1 MLNIEYKSFDI
12 KSFND
17 ETGEFKAIA
26 STTDVDLGNDIV
38 TEKAMQLNNNKT
50 VPLLWQHETNEPI
63 GSVKL
68 SKEGNKLIANGIVFK
83 TIERGK
89 QAYLSMKNNIVA
101 FSIGYLTKNY
111 EYEKDIRKLTDIDIK
126 ELSVVSFPMNEKA
139 TLLDIKNNK
148 SEVNSMKIKQE
159 FREEIK
165 KLIDDRI
172 EEIEVKSQ
180 RVQFGSTPDPEEKEN
195 LFGKYLVCKGVSF
208 RNGTYIKDEIKNY
221 PVLEEME
228 KKSMTTTETA
238 TNIVPKPISVD
249 IVNKSYEESFLNK
262 FGVNRVQMT
271 SRTLNIPT
279 VLDGTQS
286 AFVGE
291 GARITK
297 TNLTFGTKQLDMK
310 YLACI
315 VPVTNQ
321 ALQYGT
327 NLEQIIQEDVINSQ
341 SQAIDYNALYGDGKK
356 ANPLGI
362 VNVKGI
368 IDIDNSGKTFNPDML
383 TKPLKEI
390 RKNLKGA
397 KSSLGWVINSDV
409 WETLYNFKDNNGNY
423 MFRTELNDN
432 KLLGIQYAIRD
443 DIKTEGNV
451 TDIFLGNWSDFC
463 FGYNNSMKV
472 DLSDSVQITP
482 IGESQMCPAAECNA
496 TAIRV
501 ISECDFILRRPDVF
515 SRMKVKLS

>member
-1 MLNIEYKSFDI
+1 MFKIEYKSFDI
-12 KSFND
+12 KSFDD
-17 ETGEFKAIA
+17 ETGEFKAVA

-38 TEKAMQLNNNKT
+38 TEQAMLKNNNKT
-50 VPLLWQHETNEPI
+50 IPLLWQHETHEPI

-68 SKEGNKLIANGIVFK
+68 TKEGNKLIANGIVFK

-111 EYEKDIRKLTDIDIK
+111 EYEKEIRKLTDIDIK
-126 ELSVVSFPMNEKA
+126 ELSVVSFPMNENAK
-139 TLLDIKNNK
+139 LLDIKEKGDVENM
-148 SEVNSMKIKQE
+148 EMIK
-159 FREEIK
+159 EINGLK
-165 KLIDDRI
+165 ERLKEL
-172 EEIEVKSQ
+172 EVKSQ
-180 RVQFGSTPDPEEKEN
+180 RPNFAAEIKSEEEEKIEKAN

-208 RNGTYIKDEIKNY
+208 RNSTYIKEEFKNY
-221 PVLEEME
+221 PALEEME
-228 KKSMTTTETA
+228 SKSLMSTETA
-238 TNIVPKPISVD
+238 TNIVPKPISTE
-249 IVNKSYEESFLNK
+249 IVNKAYEESFLNK
-262 FGVNRVQMT
+262 FGVNKISMT
-271 SRTLNIPT
+271 SRTLDVPT

-286 AFVGE
+286 AFVKE

-341 SQAIDYNALYGDGKK
+341 SQAIDYNALYGDGKN
-356 ANPLGI
+356 ANPKGI
-362 VNVKGI
+362 VNAEGI
-368 IDIDNSGKTFNPDML
+368 IDIDNSSKEFNPDML

-390 RKNLKGA
+390 RKNLKGS
-397 KSSLGWVINSDV
+397 KSNLGWVINSDA
-409 WETLYNFKDNNGNY
+409 WETLYNFKDSTGNY
-423 MFRTELNDN
+423 MFRNELNDG

-443 DIKTEGNV
+443 DIKTEKNV

-463 FGYNNSMKV
+463 FGYNDSMKV
-472 DLSDSVQITP
+472 DLSDSIQITP
-482 IGESQMCPAAECNA
+482 VGESQMCSAAECNS

-501 ISECDFILRRPDVF
+501 ISECDFILRKPNVF